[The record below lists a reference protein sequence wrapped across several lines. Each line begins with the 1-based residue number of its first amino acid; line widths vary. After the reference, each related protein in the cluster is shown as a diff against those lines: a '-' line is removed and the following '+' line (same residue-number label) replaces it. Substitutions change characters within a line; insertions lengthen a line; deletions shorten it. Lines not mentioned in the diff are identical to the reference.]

1 MSKIIGKVRFDAQTK
16 KINSGVFSLEL
27 NYTYNIE
34 YNEMLKN
41 KNYIEVSKEQSDLL
55 KSNNE
60 KGIEM
65 CVIDGKIQ
73 EYVELLEV
81 KLENAKAKKIAELKT
96 IYSNDKTWECTL
108 KNTTNS
114 ITKTKQWF
122 VVNLSLSMEFETDQ
136 KTIITLALTQ
146 DKYFMILNLLSA
158 FGTKV
163 FNVNKDLQTRI
174 NLATK
179 VLDIDAI
186 NIEAE
191 FAKINKIIT
200 VA

>member
-1 MSKIIGKVRFDAQTK
+1 MSNIIGKLRFDAETK
-16 KINSGVFSLEL
+16 KINSGVFPLKYDYSKNSE
-27 NYTYNIE
+27 YIE
-34 YNEMLKN
+34 MIKS
-41 KNYIEVSKEQSDLL
+41 KNYIEVSQEQFDLWN
-55 KSNNE
+55 SNNQN
-60 KGIEM
+60 GIEM

-81 KLENAKAKKIAELKT
+81 KLEKAKAKKIAELKT
-96 IYSNDKTWECTL
+96 IYSSDKTWECTL

-146 DKYFMILNLLSA
+146 DKYFGILNLLSA

>member
-1 MSKIIGKVRFDAQTK
+1 MIKEQVFAKIRFDKETKIINAYFHC
-16 KINSGVFSLEL
+16 
-27 NYTYNIE
+27 
-34 YNEMLKN
+34 NENWGNRSDYQEMIKEGN
-41 KNYIEVSKEQSDLL
+41 FFEASKEQYFL
-55 KSNNE
+55 
-60 KGIEM
+60 
-65 CVIDGKIQ
+65 CVSGKEYCYIDGKIQ
-73 EYVELLEV
+73 ECVIPETV
-81 KLENAKAKKIAELKT
+81 KLEKAKAKKIAELKT
-96 IYSNDKTWECTL
+96 IYSSDKTWECTL

-114 ITKTKQWF
+114 ITKTKKWF
-122 VVNLSLSMEFETDQ
+122 ALNLSPSMEFETDQ

-191 FAKINKIIT
+191 FAKVNKIIT